1 MKKNEQMEAL
11 KQTQKKYA
19 TRTLTLAIVIA
30 LFLILIGQKPVAKG
44 LILGTVF
51 SVLNF
56 ILMGKTIIL
65 KFGKSKRKTFSISM
79 GSIIF
84 RYLLLAIPLITALKF
99 EQFNLMAA
107 ILGIFMIQLVILTEH
122 LLTFIPSLRKK
133 QI

>member
-1 MKKNEQMEAL
+1 MKKNKQMETL

-65 KFGKSKRKTFSISM
+65 KFGQSKRKTFSISM

-84 RYLLLAIPLITALKF
+84 RYLLLAIPLVTALKF

>member
-1 MKKNEQMEAL
+1 MEAL

-19 TRTLTLAIVIA
+19 TKTLTLAIVVA
-30 LFLILIGQKPVAKG
+30 LFFILIGQKPVAKG
-44 LILGTVF
+44 LIMGTVF

-56 ILMGKTIIL
+56 ILMGKTITL
-65 KFGKSKRKTFSISM
+65 KFGKSKRKIFSISM
-79 GSIIF
+79 GSIIL

-107 ILGIFMIQLVILTEH
+107 ILGIFMIQFVILAEH
-122 LLTFIPSLRKK
+122 LLTVIPSLRKK

>member
-1 MKKNEQMEAL
+1 MKKNKQMEAL

-65 KFGKSKRKTFSISM
+65 KFGKSKRKTFSIAM

-84 RYLLLAIPLITALKF
+84 RYLLLAIPLVTALKF

>member
-1 MKKNEQMEAL
+1 METL

-19 TRTLTLAIVIA
+19 TKTFTLAIVVA
-30 LFLILIGQKPVAKG
+30 LFFILIGQKPVAKG

-56 ILMGKTIIL
+56 ILMGKTITL
-65 KFGKSKRKTFSISM
+65 KFGKSKRKTFSISL
-79 GSIIF
+79 GSIIL
-84 RYLLLAIPLITALKF
+84 RYLLLAIPLIAALKF
-99 EQFNLMAA
+99 EQFNLVAA
-107 ILGIFMIQLVILTEH
+107 ILGIFMIQFVILAEH